1 MKLIFPI
8 LLIAFVLNSC
18 SKKNTEKQAAEDD
31 KIILQYL
38 SDNSITAT
46 KASSG
51 LYYVIDTQGT
61 GASCH
66 SSSDVKV
73 AYKGYFT
80 NGEVFDESSASGI
93 TFNLQQV
100 IEGWTLGIPYFK
112 EGGSGKLFL
121 PSALA
126 YGKKGTSGIP
136 ENSVLI
142 FDIELIQVL

>member
-1 MKLIFPI
+1 MKHLLL
-8 LLIAFVLNSC
+8 LLIIGLLFNSC
-18 SKKNTEKQAAEDD
+18 SKKTAEKQAAEDD
-31 KIILQYL
+31 KILLQYI
-38 SDNSITAT
+38 SDNSLTAT

-51 LYYVIDTQGT
+51 LYYVIDSQGS

-66 SSSDVKV
+66 SSSDVMV

-93 TFNLQQV
+93 SFNLQQV

-112 EGGSGKLFL
+112 EGGVGKLLL

>member
-18 SKKNTEKQAAEDD
+18 SKKSAAKQAAEDD
-31 KIILQYL
+31 KIILQYI
-38 SDNSITAT
+38 SDHSLLAT

-51 LYYVIDTQGT
+51 LYYVIDVQGT

-80 NGEVFDESSASGI
+80 NGEVFDESASGI

-112 EGGSGKLFL
+112 EGGSGKLLL

-142 FDIELIQVL
+142 FDIELIEVL

>member
-1 MKLIFPI
+1 M
-8 LLIAFVLNSC
+8 
-18 SKKNTEKQAAEDD
+18 
-31 KIILQYL
+31 
-38 SDNSITAT
+38 
-46 KASSG
+46 
-51 LYYVIDTQGT
+51 
-61 GASCH
+61 
-66 SSSDVKV
+66 KV

-80 NGEVFDESSASGI
+80 NCEVFDESTSGI

-112 EGGSGKLFL
+112 EGGSGKLLL

-142 FDIELIQVL
+142 FDIDLIEVL

>member
-1 MKLIFPI
+1 MKLFFSI
-8 LLIAFVLNSC
+8 LFLAFVLNSC
-18 SKKNTEKQAAEDD
+18 SKKNAVKQAAEDD
-31 KIILQYL
+31 KIILQYI
-38 SDNSITAT
+38 SDNSLLAT

-51 LYYVIDTQGT
+51 LYYVIDEQGT

-66 SSSDVKV
+66 SSSNVKV
-73 AYKGYFT
+73 AYKGYFI
-80 NGEVFDESSASGI
+80 NGEVFDESASGI

-112 EGGSGKLFL
+112 EGGSGKLLL

-142 FDIELIQVL
+142 FDIELIEVL

>member
-1 MKLIFPI
+1 MKLIFA
-8 LLIAFVLNSC
+8 LIAITLFLGGC
-18 SKKNTEKQAAEDD
+18 TKKSAAKQAAEDD
-31 KIILQYL
+31 KIILQYI
-38 SDNSITAT
+38 SDHSLLAT

-51 LYYVIDTQGT
+51 LYYVIDEQGT

-80 NGEVFDESSASGI
+80 NGDVFDESASGI

-112 EGGSGKLFL
+112 EGGSGKLLL

-142 FDIELIQVL
+142 FDIELIEVL

>member
-1 MKLIFPI
+1 MKKIFLILFVG
-8 LLIAFVLNSC
+8 LLLNSC
-18 SKKNTEKQAAEDD
+18 TKKSAAKQTAEDD
-31 KIILQYL
+31 KIILQYI
-38 SDNSITAT
+38 SDNSLLAT

-51 LYYVIDTQGT
+51 LYYVIDEQGT

-80 NGEVFDESSASGI
+80 NGEVFDESASGI

-112 EGGSGKLFL
+112 EGGSGKLLL

-142 FDIELIQVL
+142 FDIELIEVL